1 MNLSILKA
9 FLDRLSVRTK
19 LIAVA
24 IIAFLIGTY
33 FGGRGTSESNGRY
46 VPWGSGG
53 SLLDTRTGK
62 TYVLD
67 NDTHAFKH
75 GPSLPYW

>member
-1 MNLSILKA
+1 MNLSILRA
-9 FLDRLSVRTK
+9 FFDRLSVRTK
-19 LIAVA
+19 LIGMAV
-24 IIAFLIGTY
+24 IAFLIGTF
-33 FGGRGTSESNGRY
+33 FGGHGTSESNGRY

-62 TYVLD
+62 TYMFD
-67 NDTHAFKH
+67 PDKQSFRS

>member
-1 MNLSILKA
+1 MNLSLLKA

-19 LIAVA
+19 LIGTAV
-24 IIAFLIGTY
+24 IAFLIGTY
-33 FGGRGTSESNGRY
+33 FGGRGTSEVNGRY
-46 VPWGSGG
+46 LPWGSSG
-53 SLLDTRTGK
+53 SLLDTRSGK

-67 NDTHAFKH
+67 NDTHTFKH